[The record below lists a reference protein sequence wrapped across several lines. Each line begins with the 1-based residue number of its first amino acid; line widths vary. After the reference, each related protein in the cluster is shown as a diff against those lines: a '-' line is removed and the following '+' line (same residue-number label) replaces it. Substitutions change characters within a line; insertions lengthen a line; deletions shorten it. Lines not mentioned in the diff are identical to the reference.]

1 MIGAVVV
8 AVALIAAA
16 FTGIST
22 VDATVGG
29 AADRRFGLVRLDG
42 LVGESLLLVGVALVG
57 LTIAGARRAVPVG
70 AVLGAAALAAA
81 SSFVARVSLAA
92 DADAVRDFL
101 AGGGS
106 AAGADSRL
114 VTAVDGRLTD
124 IDVGAN
130 LVLLAT
136 AGAAALVTLGWVAW
150 VELDDRRRHLAPV
163 ADDSHGP
170 IADPSQDPHI

>member
-1 MIGAVVV
+1 MVV

-57 LTIAGARRAVPVG
+57 LTIAGARRRRARRGGVG
-70 AVLGAAALAAA
+70 CGRPRGSVVVRG
-81 SSFVARVSLAA
+81 SCVARRRRRRR
-92 DADAVRDFL
+92 RDFL

-106 AAGADSRL
+106 AAGPTAGSSRRS
-114 VTAVDGRLTD
+114 TAGSPTSTWVPTSCC
-124 IDVGAN
+124 
-130 LVLLAT
+130 LAT